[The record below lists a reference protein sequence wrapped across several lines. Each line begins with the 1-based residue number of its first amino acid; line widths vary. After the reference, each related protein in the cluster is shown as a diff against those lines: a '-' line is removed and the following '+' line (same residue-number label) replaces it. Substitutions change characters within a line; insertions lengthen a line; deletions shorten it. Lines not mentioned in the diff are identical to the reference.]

1 MSTVFVEYVGL
12 KDRETDRKAGTK
24 LTWIG
29 KGSVHEVP
37 ASAWNVLKRYPDMW
51 ALVESTPGTGG
62 LADAKPA
69 DAKPAASEA
78 RPEGG
83 EQAAAPGTPDNWLT
97 LNAADLHAYA
107 TERGLKIDKR
117 LKDADR
123 IRAAIEAAQPA
134 G

>member
-97 LNAADLHAYA
+97 LNAAELRAYA
-107 TERGLKIDKR
+107 AERGISVPGNLKAPDK
-117 LKDADR
+117 
-123 IRAAIEAAQPA
+123 IRAVIDAATP
-134 G
+134 

>member
-97 LNAADLHAYA
+97 LNAAELRAYA
-107 TERGLKIDKR
+107 AERGISVPDNLKAPDK
-117 LKDADR
+117 
-123 IRAAIEAAQPA
+123 IRAVIDAATP
-134 G
+134 